1 MEGVIQAFRY
11 EDNEIKSG
19 YHTNFRIRPETFI
32 RTFEYQVIQTVQY
45 KYVVCVLLVN
55 FEALFC
61 TIGFETPR
69 KNRLSHIYF
78 EKSTFFEDIS
88 VV

>member
-19 YHTNFRIRPETFI
+19 YRTNFRNRPETFI

-45 KYVVCVLLVN
+45 KYVVCVFLVN
-55 FEALFC
+55 FEALFY
-61 TIGFETPR
+61 TIGFKTPPPPKKKIDFHIHVS
-69 KNRLSHIYF
+69 KNRLF
-78 EKSTFFEDIS
+78 
-88 VV
+88 

>member
-19 YHTNFRIRPETFI
+19 YRTNFRIKPETFI
-32 RTFEYQVIQTVQY
+32 STFEYQVIQTVQY

-55 FEALFC
+55 FEALFY
-61 TIGFETPR
+61 TIDFKTPQ
-69 KNRLSHIYF
+69 KNRLSHTCL
-78 EKSTFFEDIS
+78 EKSTFLKI
-88 VV
+88 